1 MHPFPG
7 DEDFI
12 RDYYH
17 RAAKNILEKK
27 KAAKLFLHTYIL
39 FSRLSLLFFFFFKT
53 LEEVYWPRKRLM
65 QSEFWVLCIALVVSS
80 LRGWHHLSRVS
91 HFSQAPVG
99 THSVIKEL
107 SVGKV
112 SSFVQKEVEA
122 SAFDLQWQH
131 GRDFTS
137 MGHAGNLGQG
147 NCETGP
153 QAKGGVSGQCHPLPS
168 CKEHD

>member
-1 MHPFPG
+1 M
-7 DEDFI
+7 
-12 RDYYH
+12 
-17 RAAKNILEKK
+17 KLILGT
-27 KAAKLFLHTYIL
+27 FYC
-39 FSRLSLLFFFFFKT
+39 LSGLLPKG
-53 LEEVYWPRKRLM
+53 LASPEEGK
-65 QSEFWVLCIALVVSS
+65 
-80 LRGWHHLSRVS
+80 S

-131 GRDFTS
+131 GRNFTS

-153 QAKGGVSGQCHPLPS
+153 QAKRGVSGQCHLLPS